1 MTDVCKFADC
11 GGNVSLVQKGPNH
24 CKICTK
30 CHKRQHDKTWISK
43 SEVGIEKRS
52 LQTTHEAIRPKTRS
66 RIFDRAGARCEICG
80 ASSVLL
86 TVGHFLSVAD
96 GHAAG
101 LTDAEINSD
110 ENLFCC
116 CEECN
121 AGQGAK
127 PVSIK
132 ILVAIIRGR
141 VNRERC

>member
-1 MTDVCKFADC
+1 MNETCKFEGC
-11 GGNVSLVQKGPNH
+11 GGNVVLLQKGPNH
-24 CKICTK
+24 YKVCLRCE
-30 CHKRQHDKTWISK
+30 KRQHDKVWLSK
-43 SEVGIEKRS
+43 VEAGVEKRS
-52 LQTTHEAIRPKTRS
+52 LQTTHESIRPKTRS

-86 TVGHFLSVAD
+86 TVGHFLSVAE
-96 GHAAG
+96 GQSAG
-101 LTDAEINSD
+101 LSDDEINSD
-110 ENLFCC
+110 DNLFCC

-141 VNRERC
+141 LNRDKG